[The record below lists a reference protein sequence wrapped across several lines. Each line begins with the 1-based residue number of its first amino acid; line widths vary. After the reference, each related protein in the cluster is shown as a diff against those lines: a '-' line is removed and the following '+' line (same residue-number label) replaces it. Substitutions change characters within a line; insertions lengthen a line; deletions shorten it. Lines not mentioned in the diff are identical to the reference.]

1 MCSSVPSRDKRT
13 SESNV
18 VTIDVVVVV
27 IIVHSVQ
34 PLSSPPFLIHPPH
47 SWYPPQSPEML
58 IPPLT
63 GTGKGHACPQFTE
76 CLEVKILYG
85 VHYF

>member
-1 MCSSVPSRDKRT
+1 MQEIWLRFMKIWETWETWDWWAPC
-13 SESNV
+13 ENV
-18 VTIDVVVVV
+18 I
-27 IIVHSVQ
+27 HSVQ
-34 PLSSPPFLIHPPH
+34 PLSSPPFLIHPPPH

-63 GTGKGHACPQFTE
+63 GTGKGQACPEFTE
-76 CLEVKILYG
+76 CLEVKVLYG